1 MSTFSPVET
10 PYLSAL
16 EKGIIDEVNR
26 ARTNPSAY
34 AAYLEGIRNSLSTIE
49 GPSVITETI
58 QFLRSQAPLAPLE
71 LSQGMTMA
79 ARDQVNDTGPQGLTG
94 HQGTDGSTMSD
105 RLERYGTWQTAA
117 AENISYGKKT
127 ARDVV
132 LQLLID
138 DNVSSRG
145 HRTNIFNP
153 QHRFIGI
160 DSGPHRQWGTM
171 AVMTLAGNY
180 TSASSL
186 PTLPSA
192 VPDAQMAFNP
202 SRGTPEIATP
212 SGVTD
217 FTNLGEFFT
226 LSDNSDRINL
236 ADWPDAMGKSVLALN
251 GNDTVFGTTGND
263 EINGNRGNDDIR
275 GGSDNDYIRGGKD
288 FDVIWG
294 EDGNDILNG
303 NNNDDTVYGGAGDD
317 IVRGGKNNDILFG
330 ESGNDFLVGDF
341 GQDSLIGGLGSDIFV
356 LRSDSQDGFKNTSS
370 FVTEV
375 DIIADFNPNEGDRI
389 GLNNGL
395 SFSNLT
401 FEELDIAV
409 NGASQQAIA
418 LRIGATGDYLGLV
431 LNVGSSALQVPDNFV
446 TADQRLMLG

>member
-1 MSTFSPVET
+1 MSPFSPTEA

-16 EKGIIDEVNR
+16 EKGIVDEVNR

-34 AAYLEGIRNSLSTIE
+34 ADYIERVRDSLRTTE

-58 QFLRSQAPLAPLE
+58 QFLRSQVPLAPLE

-79 ARDQVNDTGPQGLTG
+79 ARDHANDRGPQGLMG
-94 HQGTDGSTMSD
+94 HQGSDGSTVSD
-105 RLERYGTWQTAA
+105 RLDRYGSWQIGA

-138 DNVSSRG
+138 DNVASRG

-160 DSGPHRQWGTM
+160 DSGPHGQWGTM
-171 AVMTLAGNY
+171 AVMKLAGNY
-180 TSASSL
+180 TDASSL
-186 PTLPSA
+186 PSLPSA
-192 VPDAQMAFNP
+192 VPDAQIAFNP
-202 SRGTPEIATP
+202 TRGTPEIATP
-212 SGVTD
+212 SGIPD

-226 LSDNSDRINL
+226 LSDGSDRINL
-236 ADWPDAMGKSVLALN
+236 ADWPDAMGTSVLALN
-251 GNDTVFGTTGND
+251 GNDTVIGTTGND

-275 GGSDNDYIRGGKD
+275 GGSGNDYIRGGKD

-317 IVRGGKNNDILFG
+317 IVRGGKDNDILFG
-330 ESGNDFLVGDF
+330 EAGNDFLVGDF
-341 GQDSLIGGLGSDIFV
+341 GQDSLIGGPGSDIFV
-356 LRSDSQDGFKNTSS
+356 LRSDSQDGFSNTSR

-395 SFSNLT
+395 SFSALT
-401 FEELDIAV
+401 FEELDIVV

-431 LNVGSSALQVPDNFV
+431 LNVSSSELQVPDNFV